1 MNKEDKNLSAP
12 QEKAV
17 KTTEGAV
24 LVFAGAG
31 SGKTRVITHRIA
43 WLVEGKGV
51 SPENILAVTFTNK
64 AAKEMRGRLHSL
76 IDSEDDSNRLTI
88 CTFHALGLSI
98 LRAEHDKIGYPADF
112 TIYSPYEQSELMKRV
127 MADEKISAERFSASA
142 IVSAVSKMKNDPALR
157 EKSSF
162 LVSNLTNAVANRLLE
177 PYCRAMKVRAALD
190 FDDLISLTVGLL
202 KNDDALR
209 VKYASKYKYIMVDE
223 YQDTNFAQFEFVKLL
238 SSVHKNICVVGDDDQ
253 SIYSWRGANVENIL
267 NFERDF
273 ANVTI
278 VKLEENYRSI
288 SEIVDTAGTL
298 IAHNTKRSPKKCF
311 ASRKGDAGEGIKV
324 VRKPN
329 EKEEADFTA
338 QEIMKWKSSEGINY
352 SDVAVIVR
360 ANFQTRLFEVAFSQ
374 FGIPFVVVGG
384 SRFFE
389 NKEIKDILAYIR
401 ILLNPHDEINL
412 RRIIN
417 YPARGIGSGTM
428 EKLFSTAESMKL
440 QPRQL
445 IDDFS
450 IYRTLFSTEQA
461 NTLGGFS
468 ALLHELEEKF
478 TSADP
483 MQFTAFL
490 VKRTEIENEIKRS
503 AESEEVARIK
513 LDNISAFFD
522 AVSTDQSLPEYKT
535 AHSFFAR
542 FVNNVSL
549 LGSGEE
555 ESRAGKVTI
564 ITAHSAKGLEFER
577 VFIPG
582 FYQGGFPNHLAIEE
596 YNVDEER
603 RLAYVAF
610 TRAKKL
616 LVITIPESVSFR
628 GSTRKTEPSL
638 FIKESGLNGEKY
650 GGPPADTSKML
661 EEMLAKLRNSK

>member
-1 MNKEDKNLSAP
+1 MNKVDRNLSIP

-43 WLVEGKGV
+43 WLVEGKNV
-51 SPENILAVTFTNK
+51 NSENILAVTFTNK
-64 AAKEMRGRLHSL
+64 AAREMRERLKLL
-76 IDSEDDSNRLTI
+76 IDSEEKSSRLTI

-127 MADEKISAERFSASA
+127 MADEKVSAERFSASA
-142 IVSAVSKMKNDPALR
+142 IVSAISKMKNDATLR
-157 EKSSF
+157 ERSSF
-162 LVSNLTNAVANRLLE
+162 LVSNITNAVANRLFE

-190 FDDLISLTVGLL
+190 FDDLIALTVNLL
-202 KNDDALR
+202 KNDDSVR
-209 VKYASKYKYIMVDE
+209 MKYASKYKYIMVDE
-223 YQDTNFAQFEFVKLL
+223 YQDTNCAQFEFVKLL

-273 ANVTI
+273 ENVTI

-288 SEIVDTAGTL
+288 SEIVDTAGKL
-298 IAHNTKRSPKKCF
+298 IAHNMKRSPKKCF
-311 ASRKGDAGEGIKV
+311 ASRKGLEGEGIKV
-324 VRKPN
+324 VKKPN
-329 EKEEADFTA
+329 EKDEAEFTA
-338 QEIMKWKSSEGINY
+338 QEILKWKSEGVNY
-352 SDVAVIVR
+352 NDIAVIVR
-360 ANFQTRLFEVAFSQ
+360 ANFQTRFFEVAFSQ
-374 FGIPFVVVGG
+374 FGVPFVVVGG

-401 ILLNPHDEINL
+401 ILLNPQDEINL

-417 YPARGIGSGTM
+417 YPTRGIGSGTM
-428 EKLFSTAESMKL
+428 EKFFSVSASMKIL
-440 QPRQL
+440 PMQL
-445 IDDFS
+445 LEDFG
-450 IYRTLFSTEQA
+450 IYKTLFSAEQA
-461 NTLGGFS
+461 SALNGFS
-468 ALLHELEEKF
+468 VLLRELKEKF
-478 TSADP
+478 VTADP
-483 MQFTAFL
+483 LQFTAFL
-490 VKRTEIENEIKRS
+490 VKQTGIETEIKKSAENED
-503 AESEEVARIK
+503 VARIK

-522 AVSTDQSLPEYKT
+522 AVSTDPSLPEHKT
-535 AHSFFAR
+535 ARSFFAR

-564 ITAHSAKGLEFER
+564 ITAHSAKGLEFDR

-596 YNVDEER
+596 FNVDEER

-616 LVITIPESVSFR
+616 LVITIPETVTFR
-628 GSTRKTEPSL
+628 GNSRNTAPSV
-638 FIKESGLNGEKY
+638 FIKEASLDGEKY
-650 GGPPADTSKML
+650 GGPPPDMSKML
-661 EEMLAKLRNSK
+661 ESMLAKLKKS

>member
-1 MNKEDKNLSAP
+1 MDRNLSAP

-51 SPENILAVTFTNK
+51 RPENILAVTFTNK
-64 AAKEMRGRLHSL
+64 AAKEMRERLHSL
-76 IDSEDDSNRLTI
+76 LDSEDDSNRLTI

-98 LRAEHDKIGYPADF
+98 LRAEHEKIGYPPDF

-127 MADEKISAERFSASA
+127 MADEKVSAERFSAQA
-142 IVSAVSKMKNDPALR
+142 IVSAVSKMKNDPSLR
-157 EKSSF
+157 EKTSF
-162 LVSNLTNAVANRLLE
+162 LVSNLTNAVANRLFE

-190 FDDLISLTVGLL
+190 FDDLIALTVGML

-223 YQDTNFAQFEFVKLL
+223 YQDTNSTQFEFVKLL

-273 ANVTI
+273 ENVTI

-298 IAHNTKRSPKKCF
+298 IANNTKRSPKKCF
-311 ASRKGDAGEGIKV
+311 ASRKGGAGEGIKV
-324 VRKPN
+324 VRKQN

-338 QEIMKWKSSEGINY
+338 QEIMKWKSEGVRYN
-352 SDVAVIVR
+352 DVAVIVR

-417 YPARGIGSGTM
+417 YPVRGIGSGTM
-428 EKLFSTAESMKL
+428 EKLFSTAASMKME
-440 QPRQL
+440 PKQL
-445 IDDFS
+445 LDDFS

-461 NTLGGFS
+461 NVLNGFS
-468 ALLHELEEKF
+468 VLMHELEEKF
-478 TSADP
+478 VSAEP
-483 MQFTAFL
+483 LQFTAFL
-490 VKRTEIENEIKRS
+490 VSRTGIETEIRKSAENED
-503 AESEEVARIK
+503 VARIK

-522 AVSTDQSLPEYKT
+522 AVSTDQSLPEHKT
-535 AHSFFAR
+535 ARSFFAR

-555 ESRAGKVTI
+555 ESREGKVTI
-564 ITAHSAKGLEFER
+564 ITAHSAKGLEFDR

-596 YNVDEER
+596 FNVDEER

-616 LVITIPESVSFR
+616 LVITIPETVSFR
-628 GSTRKTEPSL
+628 GNTRKTEPSV
-638 FIKESGLNGEKY
+638 FIKESGLTGEKY
-650 GGPPADTSKML
+650 GGPPLDQGKMF
-661 EEMLAKLRNSK
+661 EAMLARLNKKS

>member
-1 MNKEDKNLSAP
+1 MNKVDKNLSAP

-43 WLVEGKGV
+43 WLIDGVGV

-64 AAKEMRGRLHSL
+64 AAKEMRERLYSL
-76 IDSEDDSNRLTI
+76 LDDEEKSSGVTL

-98 LRAEHDKIGYPADF
+98 LRAEHEKIGYPADF

-127 MADEKISAERFSASA
+127 MADEKISPERFSASA
-142 IVSAVSKMKNDPALR
+142 IVSAISKMKNDPTLR
-157 EKSSF
+157 EKTSF
-162 LVSNLTNAVANRLLE
+162 LVSNLTNAVANRLFE

-190 FDDLISLTVGLL
+190 FDDLISLTVGIL
-202 KNDDALR
+202 KKDEALR
-209 VKYASKYKYIMVDE
+209 LKYAKKYKYIMVDE
-223 YQDTNFAQFEFVKLL
+223 YQDTNSSQFEFVRLL

-273 ANVTI
+273 EKVTI

-288 SEIVDTAGTL
+288 SEIVDTAGKL
-298 IAHNTKRSPKKCF
+298 ISHNTKRSPKKCF

-324 VRKPN
+324 VRRPN
-329 EKEEADFTA
+329 EKEEAEFTA
-338 QEIMKWKSSEGINY
+338 QEIMRWRSEGVKYNDI
-352 SDVAVIVR
+352 AVIVR
-360 ANFQTRLFEVAFSQ
+360 ANFQTRFFEVAFSQ
-374 FGIPFVVVGG
+374 LGVPFVVVGG

-417 YPARGIGSGTM
+417 YPSRGIGSGTM
-428 EKLFSTAESMKL
+428 EKFFSVSDSMKL
-440 QPRQL
+440 TSMQL
-445 IDDFS
+445 VEDLS
-450 IYRTLFSTEQA
+450 IYKTLFSAEQA
-461 NTLGGFS
+461 SALGGFS
-468 ALLHELEEKF
+468 VLMHELKQKF
-478 TSADP
+478 ESADP
-483 MQFTAFL
+483 LQFTAFL
-490 VKRTEIENEIKRS
+490 VNRTGIENEIRKS
-503 AESEEVARIK
+503 AENEDVARIK

-522 AVSTDQSLPEYKT
+522 AVSTDPSLPEHKT
-535 AHSFFAR
+535 ARSFFAR

-555 ESRAGKVTI
+555 ESRDGKVTI

-596 YNVDEER
+596 FNVDEER

-610 TRAKKL
+610 TRARKR
-616 LVITIPESVSFR
+616 LVITIPETVSFR
-628 GSTRKTEPSL
+628 GNTRKTEPSM
-638 FIKESGLNGEKY
+638 FIKESELDGEKY
-650 GGPPADTSKML
+650 GGPPVDQNKMI
-661 EEMLAKLRNSK
+661 EAMLAKLRKS

>member
-1 MNKEDKNLSAP
+1 MDKNLSAP

-43 WLVEGKGV
+43 WLIDGVGV

-64 AAKEMRGRLHSL
+64 AAKEMRERLYSL
-76 IDSEDDSNRLTI
+76 LDDEEKSSGVTL

-98 LRAEHDKIGYPADF
+98 LRAEHEKIDYPADF

-127 MADEKISAERFSASA
+127 MADEKISPERFSASA
-142 IVSAVSKMKNDPALR
+142 IVSVISKMKNDPTLR
-157 EKSSF
+157 EKTSF
-162 LVSNLTNAVANRLLE
+162 LVSNLTNAVANRLFE

-190 FDDLISLTVGLL
+190 FDDLISLTVGIL
-202 KNDDALR
+202 KKDEALR
-209 VKYASKYKYIMVDE
+209 LKYAKKYKYIMVDE
-223 YQDTNFAQFEFVKLL
+223 YQDTNSSQFEFVRLL

-273 ANVTI
+273 ENVTI

-288 SEIVDTAGTL
+288 SEIVDTAGKL
-298 IAHNTKRSPKKCF
+298 ISHNVKRSPKKCF
-311 ASRKGDAGEGIKV
+311 ASRQGEAGEGIKV
-324 VRKPN
+324 VRKQN
-329 EKEEADFTA
+329 EKEEAEFTA
-338 QEIMKWKSSEGINY
+338 QEILRWKSEGVKYNDI
-352 SDVAVIVR
+352 AVIVR
-360 ANFQTRLFEVAFSQ
+360 ANFQTRFFEVAFSQ
-374 FGIPFVVVGG
+374 FGVPFVVVGG

-417 YPARGIGSGTM
+417 YPSRGIGSGTM
-428 EKLFSTAESMKL
+428 EKFFSVADSMKL
-440 QPRQL
+440 MPMQL
-445 IDDFS
+445 VEDFG
-450 IYRTLFSTEQA
+450 IYKTLFSTEQA
-461 NTLGGFS
+461 STLGAFS
-468 ALLHELEEKF
+468 LLMHELKQKF
-478 TSADP
+478 ESSDP
-483 MQFTAFL
+483 LQFTAFL
-490 VKRTEIENEIKRS
+490 VKQTGIENEIRKS
-503 AESEEVARIK
+503 SESEDVARIK

-522 AVSTDQSLPEYKT
+522 AVSTDPSLPEHKT
-535 AHSFFAR
+535 ARSFFAR

-555 ESRAGKVTI
+555 ESREGKVTI
-564 ITAHSAKGLEFER
+564 ITAHSAKGLEFDR

-596 YNVDEER
+596 FNVDEER

-610 TRAKKL
+610 TRAKKR

-628 GSTRKTEPSL
+628 GNTRKTEPSV
-638 FIKESGLNGEKY
+638 FIKESDLNGEKY
-650 GGPPADTSKML
+650 GGPPIDQNKMI
-661 EEMLAKLRNSK
+661 EAMLAKLRSS

>member
-1 MNKEDKNLSAP
+1 MDKNLSLS

-43 WLVEGKGV
+43 WLVDEIGV
-51 SPENILAVTFTNK
+51 NPENILAVTFTNK
-64 AAKEMRGRLHSL
+64 AAREMRERLHSL
-76 IDSEDDSNRLTI
+76 LDDEERSSKVTLS
-88 CTFHALGLSI
+88 TFHALGLSI
-98 LRAEHDKIGYPADF
+98 LRKEYEKIGYPADF
-112 TIYSPYEQSELMKRV
+112 TIYSPYEQSELMKHV
-127 MADEKISAERFSASA
+127 MADEKVSTERFSASA
-142 IVSAVSKMKNDPALR
+142 IVSAISKMKNDPALR
-157 EKSSF
+157 EKTSF
-162 LVSNLTNAVANRLLE
+162 LVSNLNNAVANKLFE

-190 FDDLISLTVGLL
+190 FDDLITLTLGLL
-202 KNDDALR
+202 KNDDAVRL
-209 VKYASKYKYIMVDE
+209 KYASKYKYIMVDE
-223 YQDTNFAQFEFVKLL
+223 YQDTNNAQFEFVKLL

-273 ANVTI
+273 ENVTI

-288 SEIVDTAGTL
+288 SEIVDTAGKL
-298 IAHNTKRSPKKCF
+298 ISHNTKRSPKKCF
-311 ASRKGDAGEGIKV
+311 SSKQGDTGEGIKV
-324 VRKPN
+324 VKKRN
-329 EKEEADFTA
+329 EKEEAEFIS
-338 QEIMKWKSSEGINY
+338 QEIIKWKSEGLNY
-352 SDVAVIVR
+352 NDVAVIVR
-360 ANFQTRLFEVAFSQ
+360 ANFQTRFFEVAFSQ
-374 FGIPFVVVGG
+374 FGVPFVVVGG

-428 EKLFSTAESMKL
+428 EKFFAVSESMKL
-440 QPRQL
+440 PPMQL
-445 IDDFS
+445 VEDFN
-450 IYRTLFSTEQA
+450 IYKTLFTNEPA
-461 NTLGGFS
+461 NALGGFS
-468 ALLHELEEKF
+468 TLMHELKQKF
-478 TSADP
+478 ESADP
-483 MQFTAFL
+483 LQFTAFL
-490 VKRTEIENEIKRS
+490 VKQTGIENEIRKS
-503 AESEEVARIK
+503 AESEDVARIK

-522 AVSTDQSLPEYKT
+522 AVSTDPTLPEHKT
-535 AHSFFAR
+535 ARSFFAR

-564 ITAHSAKGLEFER
+564 ITAHSAKGLEFNR

-596 YNVDEER
+596 FNVDEER

-616 LVITIPESVSFR
+616 LVITIPETVSFR
-628 GSTRKTEPSL
+628 GNTRNTEPSV
-638 FIKESGLNGEKY
+638 FIKEAELNGEKY
-650 GGPPADTSKML
+650 GGPPVDQNKMF
-661 EEMLAKLRNSK
+661 ETMLAKLKGK

>member
-1 MNKEDKNLSAP
+1 MDKNLSAP

-43 WLVEGKGV
+43 WLIDGVGV

-64 AAKEMRGRLHSL
+64 AAKEMRERLYSL
-76 IDSEDDSNRLTI
+76 LDDEEKSSGVTL

-98 LRAEHDKIGYPADF
+98 LRAEHEKIGYPADF

-127 MADEKISAERFSASA
+127 MADEKISPERFSASA
-142 IVSAVSKMKNDPALR
+142 IVSAISKMKNDPTLR
-157 EKSSF
+157 EKTSF
-162 LVSNLTNAVANRLLE
+162 LVSNLTNAVANRLFE

-190 FDDLISLTVGLL
+190 FDDLISLTVGIL
-202 KNDDALR
+202 KKDEALR
-209 VKYASKYKYIMVDE
+209 LKYAKKYKYIMVDE
-223 YQDTNFAQFEFVKLL
+223 YQDTNSSQFEFVRLL

-273 ANVTI
+273 EKVTI

-288 SEIVDTAGTL
+288 SEIVDTAGKL
-298 IAHNTKRSPKKCF
+298 ISHNTKRSPKKCF

-324 VRKPN
+324 VRRPN
-329 EKEEADFTA
+329 EKEEAEFTA
-338 QEIMKWKSSEGINY
+338 QEIMRWRSEGVKYNDI
-352 SDVAVIVR
+352 AVIVR
-360 ANFQTRLFEVAFSQ
+360 ANFQTRFFEVAFSQ
-374 FGIPFVVVGG
+374 LGVPFVVVGG

-417 YPARGIGSGTM
+417 YPSRGIGSGTM
-428 EKLFSTAESMKL
+428 EKFFSVSDSMKL
-440 QPRQL
+440 TSMQL
-445 IDDFS
+445 VEDLS
-450 IYRTLFSTEQA
+450 IYKTLFSAEQA
-461 NTLGGFS
+461 SALGGFS
-468 ALLHELEEKF
+468 VLMHELKQKF
-478 TSADP
+478 ESADP
-483 MQFTAFL
+483 LQFTAFL
-490 VKRTEIENEIKRS
+490 VNRTGIENEIRKS
-503 AESEEVARIK
+503 AENEDVARIK

-522 AVSTDQSLPEYKT
+522 AVSTDPSLPEHKT
-535 AHSFFAR
+535 ARSFFAR

-555 ESRAGKVTI
+555 ESRDGKVTI

-596 YNVDEER
+596 FNVDEER

-610 TRAKKL
+610 TRARKR
-616 LVITIPESVSFR
+616 LVITIPETVSFR
-628 GSTRKTEPSL
+628 GNTRKTEPSM
-638 FIKESGLNGEKY
+638 FIKESELDGEKY
-650 GGPPADTSKML
+650 GGPPVDQNKMI
-661 EEMLAKLRNSK
+661 EAMLAKLRKS

>member
-1 MNKEDKNLSAP
+1 MNKVDKNLSAP

-43 WLVEGKGV
+43 WLVNGIGV
-51 SPENILAVTFTNK
+51 APANILAVTFTNK
-64 AAKEMRGRLHSL
+64 AAREMRQRLDL
-76 IDSEDDSNRLTI
+76 LLDSEEKSAELTI

-98 LRAEHDKIGYPADF
+98 LRKEHEKIGYPADF

-127 MADEKISAERFSASA
+127 MADEKVSSERFSAPA
-142 IVSAVSKMKNDPALR
+142 IVSAISKMKNDPTLR
-157 EKSSF
+157 EKTSF
-162 LVSNLTNAVANRLLE
+162 LVSNLTNAVANRLFE

-190 FDDLISLTVGLL
+190 FDDLITLTLDLL
-202 KNDDALR
+202 KNDESIR
-209 VKYASKYKYIMVDE
+209 NKYASKYKYIMVDE
-223 YQDTNFAQFEFVKLL
+223 YQDTNHAQFEFVKLL

-273 ANVTI
+273 ENVTI

-288 SEIVDTAGTL
+288 SEIVDTAGKL
-298 IAHNTKRSPKKCF
+298 ISHNTKRSPKKCF
-311 ASRKGDAGEGIKV
+311 ASKKGESGEGIKV
-324 VRKPN
+324 VRKQN
-329 EKEEADFTA
+329 EKEEAEFTA
-338 QEIMKWKSSEGINY
+338 QEILKWKSEGVKYNDI
-352 SDVAVIVR
+352 AVIVR
-360 ANFQTRLFEVAFSQ
+360 ANFQTRFFEVAFSQ
-374 FGIPFVVVGG
+374 FCVPFVVVGG

-417 YPARGIGSGTM
+417 YPSRGIGSGTM
-428 EKLFSTAESMKL
+428 EKFFSVSDSMKL
-440 QPRQL
+440 KPMQL
-445 IDDFS
+445 VEDFG
-450 IYRTLFSTEQA
+450 IYKTLFSTEQA
-461 NTLGGFS
+461 AALGGFS
-468 ALLHELEEKF
+468 LLLRELKEKF
-478 TSADP
+478 DSSDP
-483 MQFTAFL
+483 LQFTAFL
-490 VKRTEIENEIKRS
+490 VKQTCIENEIRKS
-503 AESEEVARIK
+503 SESEDVARIK

-522 AVSTDQSLPEYKT
+522 AVSTDPTLPEHKT
-535 AHSFFAR
+535 ARSFFSR

-555 ESRAGKVTI
+555 ESREGKVTI
-564 ITAHSAKGLEFER
+564 ITAHSAKGLEFDR

-596 YNVDEER
+596 FNVDEER

-610 TRAKKL
+610 TRAKKR
-616 LVITIPESVSFR
+616 LVITIPETVSFR
-628 GSTRKTEPSL
+628 GNTRKTETSV
-638 FIKESGLNGEKY
+638 FIKESELDGEKY
-650 GGPPADTSKML
+650 GGPPLDQNKMI
-661 EEMLAKLRNSK
+661 EAMLAKLKKN

>member
-1 MNKEDKNLSAP
+1 MNKVDKNLSAP

-43 WLVEGKGV
+43 WLVEGLGV
-51 SPENILAVTFTNK
+51 RPENILAVTFTNK
-64 AAKEMRGRLHSL
+64 AAREMRERLHSL
-76 IDSEDDSNRLTI
+76 LDDEEKSSGVTL

-98 LRAEHDKIGYPADF
+98 LHKEYEKIGYPADF

-127 MADEKISAERFSASA
+127 MADEKVSAERFSAQALVSA
-142 IVSAVSKMKNDPALR
+142 ISKMKNDPTLR
-157 EKSSF
+157 GKTSF
-162 LVSNLTNAVANRLLE
+162 LVSNLTNAVANRLFE

-190 FDDLISLTVGLL
+190 FDDLITLTLDLL
-202 KNDDALR
+202 KKDDAVR
-209 VKYASKYKYIMVDE
+209 IKYASKYKYIMVDE
-223 YQDTNFAQFEFVKLL
+223 YQDTNHAQFEFVKLL

-273 ANVTI
+273 ENVTI

-288 SEIVDTAGTL
+288 SEIVDTAGKL
-298 IAHNTKRSPKKCF
+298 IAHNAKRSPKKCF
-311 ASRKGDAGEGIKV
+311 ASRQGEAGEGIKV
-324 VRKPN
+324 VKKQN
-329 EKEEADFTA
+329 EKDEAEFTA
-338 QEIMKWKSSEGINY
+338 QEIMRWKSEGVKYNDI
-352 SDVAVIVR
+352 AVIVR
-360 ANFQTRLFEVAFSQ
+360 ANFQTRFFEVAFSQ
-374 FGIPFVVVGG
+374 FGVPFVVVGG

-428 EKLFSTAESMKL
+428 EKFFSVSASMKL
-440 QPRQL
+440 TPMQL
-445 IDDFS
+445 VEDFS
-450 IYRTLFSTEQA
+450 IYKTLFSTEQTS
-461 NTLGGFS
+461 TLGAFS
-468 ALLHELEEKF
+468 LLMHELRQKF
-478 TSADP
+478 ESADP
-483 MQFTAFL
+483 LQFTAFL
-490 VKRTEIENEIKRS
+490 VKQTGIENEIRKS
-503 AESEEVARIK
+503 AENEDVARIK

-522 AVSTDQSLPEYKT
+522 AVSTDPSLPEHKT
-535 AHSFFAR
+535 ARAFFAR

-555 ESRAGKVTI
+555 ESREGKVTI
-564 ITAHSAKGLEFER
+564 ITAHSAKGLEFDR

-596 YNVDEER
+596 FNVDEER

-610 TRAKKL
+610 TRARKR
-616 LVITIPESVSFR
+616 LVITIPETVSFR
-628 GSTRKTEPSL
+628 GNTRKTEPSV
-638 FIKESGLNGEKY
+638 FIRESELNGEKY
-650 GGPPADTSKML
+650 GGPPVDQNKMI
-661 EEMLAKLRNSK
+661 EAMLAKLRKS

>member
-1 MNKEDKNLSAP
+1 MNKVDKNLSTP

-51 SPENILAVTFTNK
+51 APENILAVTFTNK
-64 AAKEMRGRLHSL
+64 AAREMRERLHSL
-76 IDSEDDSNRLTI
+76 LDDEEKSTGVTL

-98 LRAEHDKIGYPADF
+98 LRKEYEKVGYPADF

-127 MADEKISAERFSASA
+127 MADEKVSAERFSAQA
-142 IVSAVSKMKNDPALR
+142 IVSAVSKMKNDPSLR
-157 EKSSF
+157 EKTSF
-162 LVSNLTNAVANRLLE
+162 LVSNLTNAVANRLFE
-177 PYCRAMKVRAALD
+177 PYCRAMKLRAALD
-190 FDDLISLTVGLL
+190 FDDLITLTLDLL
-202 KNDDALR
+202 KKDDAVR
-209 VKYASKYKYIMVDE
+209 MKYASKYKYIMVDE
-223 YQDTNFAQFEFVKLL
+223 YQDTNNAQFEFVKLL

-273 ANVTI
+273 ENVTI

-288 SEIVDTAGTL
+288 SEIVDTAGKL
-298 IAHNTKRSPKKCF
+298 IAHNAKRSPKKCF
-311 ASRKGDAGEGIKV
+311 ASRHGEAGDGIKV
-324 VRKPN
+324 VRKQN
-329 EKEEADFTA
+329 EKEEAEFTA
-338 QEIMKWKSSEGINY
+338 EEIMKFKSEGVKYNDI
-352 SDVAVIVR
+352 AVIVR
-360 ANFQTRLFEVAFSQ
+360 ANFQTRFFEVAFSQ

-417 YPARGIGSGTM
+417 YPARGIGSSTM
-428 EKLFSTAESMKL
+428 EKFFSVSASMKL
-440 QPRQL
+440 TSMQL
-445 IDDFS
+445 VEDFG
-450 IYRTLFSTEQA
+450 IYKTLFSTEQA
-461 NTLGGFS
+461 SALGGFS
-468 ALLHELEEKF
+468 ALMRGLRQKF
-478 TSADP
+478 ESADP
-483 MQFTAFL
+483 LQFTAFL
-490 VKRTEIENEIKRS
+490 VKETGIENEIRKS
-503 AESEEVARIK
+503 AENEDVARIK

-522 AVSTDQSLPEYKT
+522 AVSTDPSLLEHKT
-535 AHSFFAR
+535 ARSFFAR

-555 ESRAGKVTI
+555 ESRDGKVTI
-564 ITAHSAKGLEFER
+564 ITAHSAKGLEFDR

-596 YNVDEER
+596 FNVDEER

-610 TRAKKL
+610 TRARKR
-616 LVITIPESVSFR
+616 LVITIPETVSFR
-628 GSTRKTEPSL
+628 GNTRKTEPSV
-638 FIKESGLNGEKY
+638 FIKEAELNGEKY
-650 GGPPADTSKML
+650 GGPPIDQNKMI
-661 EEMLAKLRNSK
+661 EAMLAKLRKG

>member
-1 MNKEDKNLSAP
+1 MNKVDKNLSAP

-64 AAKEMRGRLHSL
+64 AAREMRERLHSL
-76 IDSEDDSNRLTI
+76 LDDEEKSSGVTL

-98 LRAEHDKIGYPADF
+98 LHKEYEKIGYPADF

-127 MADEKISAERFSASA
+127 MADEKVSSERFSAQA
-142 IVSAVSKMKNDPALR
+142 IVAAISKMKNDPSLR
-157 EKSSF
+157 EKTSF
-162 LVSNLTNAVANRLLE
+162 LVSNLTNAVANRLFE

-190 FDDLISLTVGLL
+190 FDDLITLTLDLL
-202 KNDDALR
+202 KNDDAVR
-209 VKYASKYKYIMVDE
+209 MKYASKYKYIMVDE
-223 YQDTNFAQFEFVKLL
+223 YQDTNHAQFEFVKLL

-273 ANVTI
+273 ENVTI

-288 SEIVDTAGTL
+288 SEIVDTAGKL
-298 IAHNTKRSPKKCF
+298 IAHNSKRSPKKCF
-311 ASRKGDAGEGIKV
+311 ASKNGEAGEGIKV
-324 VRKPN
+324 VRKHN
-329 EKEEADFTA
+329 EKEEAEFTA
-338 QEIMKWKSSEGINY
+338 QEIMRWKSEGIKYN
-352 SDVAVIVR
+352 DVAVIVR
-360 ANFQTRLFEVAFSQ
+360 ANFQTRFFEVAFSQ

-428 EKLFSTAESMKL
+428 EKFFSVSASMKL
-440 QPRQL
+440 LPMQL
-445 IDDFS
+445 VEDFG
-450 IYRTLFSTEQA
+450 IYKTLFSTEQA
-461 NTLGGFS
+461 SSLGGFS
-468 ALLHELEEKF
+468 ALINELKQKF
-478 TSADP
+478 ESADP
-483 MQFTAFL
+483 LQFTAFL
-490 VKRTEIENEIKRS
+490 VKQTGIENEIRKS
-503 AESEEVARIK
+503 AENEDVARIK

-522 AVSTDQSLPEYKT
+522 AVSTDPSLPEHKT
-535 AHSFFAR
+535 ARPFFAR

-555 ESRAGKVTI
+555 ESREGKVTI

-596 YNVDEER
+596 FNVDEER

-610 TRAKKL
+610 TRARKR
-616 LVITIPESVSFR
+616 LVITIPETVSFR
-628 GSTRKTEPSL
+628 GNTRKTEPSV
-638 FIKESGLNGEKY
+638 FIKESELNGEKY
-650 GGPPADTSKML
+650 GGPPIDPNKMI
-661 EEMLAKLRNSK
+661 EAMLAKLRKG

>member
-1 MNKEDKNLSAP
+1 MDKNLSAP

-43 WLVEGKGV
+43 WLVEGKNV

-64 AAKEMRGRLHSL
+64 AAKEMRERLDYL
-76 IDSEDDSNRLTI
+76 LDSEEKSAGITI
-88 CTFHALGLSI
+88 CTFHSLGLSI
-98 LRAEHDKIGYPADF
+98 LRAEYEKIGYPADF

-127 MADEKISAERFSASA
+127 MADEKISAERFSAQA
-142 IVSAVSKMKNDPALR
+142 IVSAISKMKNDPSLR
-157 EKSSF
+157 ERSAF
-162 LVSNLTNAVANRLLE
+162 LVSNITNAVANRLFD

-190 FDDLISLTVGLL
+190 FDDLIALTVGIL
-202 KNDDALR
+202 KNDDAVR
-209 VKYASKYKYIMVDE
+209 MKYAKKYKYIMVDE
-223 YQDTNFAQFEFVKLL
+223 YQDTNSAQFEFVKLL

-273 ANVTI
+273 ENVTI

-288 SEIVDTAGTL
+288 SEIVDTAGKL

-311 ASRKGDAGEGIKV
+311 ASRKGEAGEGIKV
-324 VRKPN
+324 VRKQN
-329 EKEEADFTA
+329 EKEEAEFVA
-338 QEIMKWKSSEGINY
+338 QEIMKWKSDGLKYN
-352 SDVAVIVR
+352 DVAVIVR

-428 EKLFSTAESMKL
+428 EKFFTVCDSMKL
-440 QPRQL
+440 QPMQL
-445 IDDFS
+445 VKDFS
-450 IYRTLFSTEQA
+450 IYKTLFSAEQA
-461 NTLGGFS
+461 SALGGFS
-468 ALLHELEEKF
+468 LLLQELEEKF
-478 TSADP
+478 ASADP

-490 VKRTEIENEIKRS
+490 IKRTGIESEIKKS

-522 AVSTDQSLPEYKT
+522 AVSTDPSFPEHKT
-535 AHSFFAR
+535 ARPFFAR

-596 YNVDEER
+596 FNVDEER

-616 LVITIPESVSFR
+616 LVITIPETVSFR
-628 GSTRKTEPSL
+628 GNTRKTEPSV
-638 FIKESGLNGEKY
+638 FIKEAELNGEKY
-650 GGPPADTSKML
+650 GGPPIDQNKMI
-661 EEMLAKLRNSK
+661 EAMLAKLRKN

>member
-1 MNKEDKNLSAP
+1 MNKVDKNLSRP
-12 QEKAV
+12 QETAV

-51 SPENILAVTFTNK
+51 RSENILAVTFTNK
-64 AAKEMRGRLHSL
+64 AAREMRQRLETL
-76 IDSEDDSNRLTI
+76 LDSDEKSSGLTI
-88 CTFHALGLSI
+88 CTFHSLGLSI
-98 LRAEHDKIGYPADF
+98 LRSEYDKIDYPGDF
-112 TIYSPYEQSELMKRV
+112 TIYSPYEQCELMKRV
-127 MADEKISAERFSASA
+127 MADERISPDRFSAQA
-142 IVSAVSKMKNDPALR
+142 IVSAISKIKNDPTLR

-162 LVSNLTNAVANRLLE
+162 LVSNLTNAVANRLFDS
-177 PYCRAMKVRAALD
+177 YCRAMKVRAALD
-190 FDDLISLTVGLL
+190 FDDLIALPVGLL
-202 KNDDALR
+202 KNDESVRL
-209 VKYASKYKYIMVDE
+209 KYASKYKYIMVDE
-223 YQDTNFAQFEFVKLL
+223 YQDTNPSQFEFVKLL

-273 ANVTI
+273 ENVTI

-288 SEIVDTAGTL
+288 SEIVDTAGKL
-298 IAHNTKRSPKKCF
+298 IAHNSKRSPKRCF
-311 ASRKGDAGEGIKV
+311 SSRKGEAGEGIKV
-324 VRKPN
+324 VKRPN
-329 EKEEADFTA
+329 EKDEADFTA
-338 QEIMKWKSSEGINY
+338 QEIMKWKSSEGIRYN
-352 SDVAVIVR
+352 DVAVIVR
-360 ANFQTRLFEVAFSQ
+360 ANFQTRFFEVAFSQ
-374 FGIPFVVVGG
+374 LGIPFVVVGG

-401 ILLNPHDEINL
+401 ILLNPHDDIDL

-417 YPARGIGSGTM
+417 YPSRGIGSGTM
-428 EKLFSTAESMKL
+428 EKFFSVSDSMKL
-440 QPRQL
+440 TPLQL
-445 IDDFS
+445 VDDFM

-461 NTLGGFS
+461 SALGGFS
-468 ALLHELEEKF
+468 VLLHELREKF
-478 TSADP
+478 ESADP

-490 VKRTEIENEIKRS
+490 VKRIGIENEIRKS
-503 AESEEVARIK
+503 AESEDVARIK

-522 AVSTDQSLPEYKT
+522 AVSTDPTLPEHRT
-535 AHSFFAR
+535 ARSFFAR

-555 ESRAGKVTI
+555 ESREGKVTI
-564 ITAHSAKGLEFER
+564 ITAHSAKGLEFDR

-596 YNVDEER
+596 ANIEEER

-616 LVITIPESVSFR
+616 LVITIPETVSFR
-628 GSTRKTEPSL
+628 GKSRNTEPSVFVREADL
-638 FIKESGLNGEKY
+638 SSGKY
-650 GGPPADTSKML
+650 GKPPADTA
-661 EEMLAKLRNSK
+661 EMLKEMLSRLKNNG